1 MATALYDLTVPVL
14 LRALRNLSAIIEKG
28 RVHAEAQGLAPE
40 TLLQARL
47 FEDMAPLTSQVQRV
61 SDAAKGALVR
71 IGQVANVAMDDTET
85 SFEQLQ
91 ARIAATIAFVEA
103 VPREAVDGREDAEI
117 VLQIPN
123 AGSLTFTGRDYVLGF
138 VLPNVFFHVTTAYA
152 ILRHNGVPLG
162 KRDYLGGI

>member
-28 RVHAEAQGLAPE
+28 SVHADAQGLAPE

-85 SFEQLQ
+85 TFEQLQ

-103 VPREAVDGREDAEI
+103 VPREAIDGRENAEV

>member
-1 MATALYDLTVPVL
+1 MATAFYDLTVPVL
-14 LRALRNLSAIIEKG
+14 LRALRNLSAILEKG

-103 VPREAVDGREDAEI
+103 VPRESIDGREEAEV

-123 AGSLTFTGRDYVLGF
+123 AGALTFTGRDYLLGF

-152 ILRHNGVPLG
+152 ILRHNGVPVG

>member
-14 LRALRNLSAIIEKG
+14 LRALRNLSAVLEKG

-40 TLLQARL
+40 ALLQARL

-71 IGQVANVAMDDTET
+71 IGQVANVAMEDTET
-85 SFEQLQ
+85 TFEQLQ

-103 VPREAVDGREDAEI
+103 VPREAIDGREDAEI
-117 VLQIPN
+117 ILQIPN
-123 AGSLTFTGRDYVLGF
+123 TGSLTFTGRDYLLGF

-152 ILRHNGVPLG
+152 ILRHNGVPVG

>member
-14 LRALRNLSAIIEKG
+14 LRALRNLSAVLEKG

-40 TLLQARL
+40 ALLQARL

-71 IGQVANVAMDDTET
+71 IGQVANVAMEDTET
-85 SFEQLQ
+85 TFEQLQ

-103 VPREAVDGREDAEI
+103 VPREAIDGREDAEI
-117 VLQIPN
+117 ILQIPN
-123 AGSLTFTGRDYVLGF
+123 TGSLTFTGRDYLLGF

>member
-1 MATALYDLTVPVL
+1 MATAFYDLTVPVL
-14 LRALRNLSAIIEKG
+14 LRALRNLSAILEKG
-28 RVHAEAQGLAPE
+28 RVHAEAQGLAPDV
-40 TLLQARL
+40 LLQARL

-85 SFEQLQ
+85 TFEQLQ

-117 VLQIPN
+117 ILQIPN

>member
-1 MATALYDLTVPVL
+1 MATAFYDLTVPVL
-14 LRALRNLSAIIEKG
+14 LRALRNLSAILEKG
-28 RVHAEAQGLAPE
+28 RVHADAQGLAPE

-47 FEDMAPLTSQVQRV
+47 FEDMAPLTAQVQRV

-117 VLQIPN
+117 ILQIPN